1 MGRGAQGG
9 WRRAAGV
16 RGAARTP
23 SLARVGRDK
32 APPWTGAGP
41 VAAGVP
47 RGAEV
52 LAGELRSGAL
62 VCFRCRQGAE
72 QRQNRAFPGS
82 ASPCFHLTTSH
93 AEPGLTRSLMRAT
106 STEAH
111 QGLQQLRV
119 DTVVCVFASF
129 TFRHVWAHLFC
140 FVFLAYSL

>member
-1 MGRGAQGG
+1 M
-9 WRRAAGV
+9 
-16 RGAARTP
+16 RTP

-106 STEAH
+106 SAEAH